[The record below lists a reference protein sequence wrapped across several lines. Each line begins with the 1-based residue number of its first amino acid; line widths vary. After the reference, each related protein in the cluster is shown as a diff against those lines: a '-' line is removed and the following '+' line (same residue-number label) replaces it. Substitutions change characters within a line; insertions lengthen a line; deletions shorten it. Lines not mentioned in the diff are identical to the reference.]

1 LANAIIMHSVIDLF
15 SGCGG
20 LTEGFEKSGLFE
32 TVAGVEW
39 DKAARETLV
48 NRLAEH
54 WSSPNADQ
62 IITRFDIQRTDELFS
77 GWHEDAEYGSHS
89 GFDKLLE
96 NNTVD
101 LVIGGPPC
109 QAYSV
114 AGRVRDKNGMR
125 DDYRNYLFESYLK
138 VVSRYRP
145 RFIVFENVPGMLS
158 ARPGGIP
165 ITDRIYQAFSD
176 AGYYVPEN
184 LKEMALFDF
193 SRYSVPQKRKRVIII
208 GADKSVVH
216 DPESIVGRVYSEMRL
231 LESDNFVTAS
241 EALSGLDPFFP
252 SASDI
257 RDNGRKFSH
266 KPIRSKFPNHTPRYH
281 SKRDIKIFRI
291 LAKDIDSGRNL
302 YTSSESLKTLY
313 TEMTG
318 KTSNVHKYH
327 VLRSDRPSNTIP
339 AHLYKDGLRHIH
351 PDSEQARSITVRE
364 AARLQSFGDDF
375 IFLGSVGDQYKMI
388 GNAVPPVFAE
398 KLAGILGKFLYSSVN
413 S

>member
-1 LANAIIMHSVIDLF
+1 MHKVIDLF

-48 NRLAEH
+48 NRLKEH
-54 WSSPNADQ
+54 WNSPNADE

-77 GWHEDAEYGSHS
+77 GWHGDAEYGSHQ

-96 NNTVD
+96 KNPAD

-158 ARPGGIP
+158 AKPGGIP
-165 ITDRIYQAFSD
+165 ITDRIYQAFFD

-208 GADKSVVH
+208 GADKSAIH
-216 DPESIVGRVYSEMRL
+216 DPEVTVGEIYSEIRL
-231 LESDNFVTAS
+231 LESDNYLTAS
-241 EALSGLDPFFP
+241 EALSGLDSFYPA
-252 SASDI
+252 ASYFK
-257 RDNGRKFSH
+257 DNGKKYSH
-266 KPIRSKFPNHTPRYH
+266 KPITSEMPNHTPRYH

-291 LAKDIDSGRNL
+291 LAEDIASGRNE
-302 YTSSESLKTLY
+302 YTSSETLKTLY

-327 VLRSDRPSNTIP
+327 VLRSDSPSNTIP
-339 AHLYKDGLRHIH
+339 AHLFKDGLRHIH
-351 PDSEQARSITVRE
+351 PDPEQARSITVRE
-364 AARLQSFGDDF
+364 AARFQSFDDDF
-375 IFLGSVGDQYKMI
+375 VFLGSVGDQYKMI
-388 GNAVPPVFAE
+388 GNAVPPIFAE
-398 KLAGILGKFLYSSVN
+398 KLASILGKFLY
-413 S
+413 